1 MANDDNS
8 SGIVAENIS
17 VYLFGG
23 RHLSNSFICS
33 ANPISNSISASSK
46 ISTSNL
52 YNVSPVSTMCYINLP
67 GVAMITSGFDANDSN
82 YPIIWCPPSIRVWLR
97 SVNLVNCFNT
107 DEVCKANSLVGRI
120 ISALVPTI
128 LECSL
133 SLLIKGIRKAAVLP
147 EPVLEHA
154 ITSLPYIILG
164 IALLWIG
171 VGTLYPLA
179 LIAL

>member
-1 MANDDNS
+1 MK
-8 SGIVAENIS
+8 II
-17 VYLFGG
+17 
-23 RHLSNSFICS
+23 FIICKYR
-33 ANPISNSISASSK
+33 NMWICK
-46 ISTSNL
+46 IT
-52 YNVSPVSTMCYINLP
+52 
-67 GVAMITSGFDANDSN
+67 
-82 YPIIWCPPSIRVWLR
+82 
-97 SVNLVNCFNT
+97 
-107 DEVCKANSLVGRI
+107 CKANSLVGRI